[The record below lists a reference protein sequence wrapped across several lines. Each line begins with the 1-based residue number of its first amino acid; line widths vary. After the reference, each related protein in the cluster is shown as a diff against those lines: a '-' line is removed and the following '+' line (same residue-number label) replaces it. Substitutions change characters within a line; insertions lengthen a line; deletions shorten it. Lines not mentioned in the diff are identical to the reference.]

1 MCNGYWALLAGRQV
15 SLISLGPETSITS
28 CELALLVGALGRAG
42 GGRSVFFHYL
52 QRFRARRERRIP
64 YGTLVNARISAQVLP
79 ASPTLPAATYRNFS
93 SSLAR
98 RFVFLES
105 AFGSSELLSMEIW
118 KYGNIFSVQLQLLL
132 PYYKNC
138 SGSFS
143 APAPHLLL
151 LLFSA
156 SAFLCPLPPLCHYS
170 WPFFTFFPARF
181 SVYLSLLYPR
191 CECRLMRTMAVSAP
205 ALC

>member
-143 APAPHLLL
+143 APAPSPSPPA
-151 LLFSA
+151 LFSFSFLMPTSTTLPLFLA
-156 SAFLCPLPPLCHYS
+156 FFHLFPRPFLCLSVSPISPL
-170 WPFFTFFPARF
+170 R
-181 SVYLSLLYPR
+181 
-191 CECRLMRTMAVSAP
+191 M
-205 ALC
+205 